1 MIKDLSASLV
11 AAAAAINQKSREA
24 FVAEQKDLQA
34 RKTVKMPMQPLPK
47 ADPAAVST
55 AKKMAEAVEGTVP
68 KTPKEKELAAKHG
81 HPKRITFGDVLKA
94 RGVRKEE
101 AVQEGMMDTMK
112 KIGKKIVDTATH
124 GSDEDLIKDLQKK
137 TGVPQTGKKP
147 VAEASGW
154 NPIKHIPKEKQ
165 SDAIKTA
172 AKDVKRGSYA
182 DRAALLKAGGVRKEE
197 IIRAASD
204 LKEAK
209 VDAITH
215 HQNMH
220 DHHQAHAEI
229 HADASRDAEDED
241 EESHHDSAEEEH
253 MDGAIAH
260 KEALDAHKNNSP
272 DKKQL
277 SYHANMQSKRTKSFY
292 GEEVEHEKAGKKPNA
307 FNWRTNPTKL
317 PKKPGEL
324 TGHDSK
330 KISTGTV
337 YTKKYTNEDTSYS
350 VEHEMFGEGN
360 TLPGQQAE
368 DGSWIDVMFAEG
380 IKRVPADELFVTEA
394 KVGDSHIHVSPV
406 GGGKYKVHAVG
417 SKFASGIKVGE
428 HLTDT
433 HLDDF
438 AEMGGKIKHV
448 KAEKKD

>member
-1 MIKDLSASLV
+1 MIKDLSAKLV
-11 AAAAAINQKSREA
+11 AAAAAINAKSREA
-24 FVAEQKDLQA
+24 YVAEQQSLES
-34 RKTVKMPMQPLPK
+34 RKKPKMPMQPVPK
-47 ADPAAVST
+47 AEPAAVTT

-94 RGVRKEE
+94 RGVQKEE
-101 AVQEGMMDTMK
+101 VEVVYEANIQPTSAKSRSHIGNLSNPVVNSVERSGKEIGLITKQPSGEYYAHHSAAKLAHAQSGTFDT
-112 KIGKKIVDTATH
+112 
-124 GSDEDLIKDLQKK
+124 KDKAHQFIRDAHAK
-137 TGVPQTGKKP
+137 
-147 VAEASGW
+147 
-154 NPIKHIPKEKQ
+154 
-165 SDAIKTA
+165 AIKNGT
-172 AKDVKRGSYA
+172 
-182 DRAALLKAGGVRKEE
+182 LKARGVQKEE
-197 IIRAASD
+197 VEQIAELSISTLTRVKHAANAAAS
-204 LKEAK
+204 
-209 VDAITH
+209 
-215 HQNMH
+215 
-220 DHHQAHAEI
+220 
-229 HADASRDAEDED
+229 DASRDGDEAKADKRSDLAGKASNKAEMKYRAAGLKPSGQHQMEEK
-241 EESHHDSAEEEH
+241 EESA
-253 MDGAIAH
+253 A
-260 KEALDAHKNNSP
+260 
-272 DKKQL
+272 
-277 SYHANMQSKRTKSFY
+277 
-292 GEEVEHEKAGKKPNA
+292 HEKAEKKPNA

-337 YTKKYTNEDTSYS
+337 YTKKFTNEDTSYS

-360 TLPGQQAE
+360 TLPGQEAE
-368 DGSWIDVMFAEG
+368 DGSWVDVMFAEG

-417 SKFASGIKVGE
+417 SKFSDGIKVGE

-448 KAEKKD
+448 KPEKKD